1 MERVFP
7 SSLHISLSRRK
18 LDRWE
23 EATGEA
29 VDEVIFLSRHTADE
43 DDDFLAALCFDQSNG
58 GEDPYAF
65 IQTEHGNLFQ
75 DFGSSSGVNLQ
86 PEQES
91 SSETACKF
99 NLSLLSVVVLFL
111 ALSTCVFFF
120 CCYDIRSRCLRL
132 SDESTSEALAV
143 RRLLGHRLPTDAHK
157 AKKDWYDIVEGIK
170 ACLISNSVPARLRLS
185 DESTSEALAVRRLL
199 GHRLPTDAHKAKK
212 DWYDIVE
219 EIPCDSLVLL
229 VISTNLGSQWEEVAL
244 PSPIAKPDT
253 LQGDDVDD
261 TSICLL
267 TQPGSLSR
275 WKLSS
280 FPSLVNLKSLSIL

>member
-1 MERVFP
+1 MERVSP
-7 SSLHISLSRRK
+7 SSLHISLPRRK

-43 DDDFLAALCFDQSNG
+43 NDDFLAALCFDQSNG

-99 NLSLLSVVVLFL
+99 NLSLLSVAVLFL

-120 CCYDIRSRCLRL
+120 CCYDIRSRC
-132 SDESTSEALAV
+132 
-143 RRLLGHRLPTDAHK
+143 
-157 AKKDWYDIVEGIK
+157 
-170 ACLISNSVPARLRLS
+170 LRLS